1 MYRSSDKLLQ
11 QLARHIAA
19 KFTLCVLEN
28 FCENLCFSNRILSPQ
43 QLTRIQSDLL
53 LCDSLRRQNSVAETK
68 IFAKV
73 LQLTRSDLPLRSVSV
88 TYCLVSSGL
97 YSKGDL
103 LFKSAPVS
111 THFCYQLL
119 ASLDVILA
127 VQEAPATVTTVLL
140 SAGSNYGNCLSCG
153 LAKTCGAT
161 FSTNEK

>member
-1 MYRSSDKLLQ
+1 MYRSCDKLRDKLQ
-11 QLARHIAA
+11 RQIV
-19 KFTLCVLEN
+19 LCVLEN
-28 FCENLCFSNRILSPQ
+28 FCENLCLSDRILSPQ
-43 QLTRIQSDLL
+43 QLARIQSDLL

-111 THFCYQLL
+111 THFCYQFL

-140 SAGSNYGNCLSCG
+140 SAGSNYGNCLKLWIGQKNSRHF
-153 LAKTCGAT
+153 L
-161 FSTNEK
+161 NQ

>member
-19 KFTLCVLEN
+19 KIALCVLEN

-73 LQLTRSDLPLRSVSV
+73 LQLTRSDLALRSVSA

-153 LAKTCGAT
+153 LAKTSGAT

>member
-1 MYRSSDKLLQ
+1 M
-11 QLARHIAA
+11 
-19 KFTLCVLEN
+19 
-28 FCENLCFSNRILSPQ
+28 
-43 QLTRIQSDLL
+43 
-53 LCDSLRRQNSVAETK
+53 K
-68 IFAKV
+68 IFVSVTEFCRHNNSHVFNLICFCATRCGDKI
-73 LQLTRSDLPLRSVSV
+73 QLTRSDLPLRSVSA

-153 LAKTCGAT
+153 LAKTSGAT

>member
-1 MYRSSDKLLQ
+1 MRLVAATKFCCGDKDFRKSSPVDTQ
-11 QLARHIAA
+11 RFGAA
-19 KFTLCVLEN
+19 KC
-28 FCENLCFSNRILSPQ
+28 FCNL
-43 QLTRIQSDLL
+43 
-53 LCDSLRRQNSVAETK
+53 
-68 IFAKV
+68 
-73 LQLTRSDLPLRSVSV
+73 LPSEFD
-88 TYCLVSSGL
+88 SGL

-153 LAKTCGAT
+153 LAKTSGAT